1 MDQTNKLARAKQ
13 VANPA
18 GPLLRHGEVVQSNFH
33 DYQILRMDEA
43 PDIDVVIIRSEDNP
57 TGVGEP
63 SVPHLA
69 PAVANAVFAATG
81 QRLRSLPLEL
91 S

>member
-1 MDQTNKLARAKQ
+1 MFALTAALSSRID
-13 VANPA
+13 
-18 GPLLRHGEVVQSNFH
+18 LRHGEVVQSNFH

-43 PDIDVVIIRSEDNP
+43 PDIDVVIIKSEDDP

-63 SVPHLA
+63 SVPPLA